1 MDDVPGLWHH
11 VCQDRAMSAQEDREV
26 REAEPG
32 PLYSLVIPVF
42 NSEQIVGETI
52 GRVVETFTRA
62 GLRFELIL
70 VNDGSS
76 DHSWQVISEHA
87 RTTPHVI
94 AMDLLKN
101 YGQHHALLAGFRTSR
116 GDYVITLDDDLQ
128 NPPEEALKLIDA
140 ARSGVHDVV
149 FGRFERKQAAGYRRL
164 GSKVISLI
172 NRRVFHQPP
181 TLAVSNFR
189 LLRRDVVDR
198 ICKDNHAYPYVT
210 GQALIYSNR
219 PGNVSVRHEPRKV
232 GTSTY
237 SLLRIARLVLTILF
251 SYSLFPLRFAA
262 VIGFAVAVL
271 SFILGGFFL
280 VRGLVTDST
289 VPGWT
294 SLIVLLAVFNG
305 FLIALVSMLGEYV
318 LRILTAVT
326 TQDAHHVVR
335 RVSLEPTGVR

>member
-1 MDDVPGLWHH
+1 MPAHEHQADPVDQAARVDG
-11 VCQDRAMSAQEDREV
+11 
-26 REAEPG
+26 G
-32 PLYSLVIPVF
+32 PLYSLVVPVF
-42 NSEQIVGETI
+42 NSEAIVGETI
-52 GRVVETFTRA
+52 SRVVETFTGA

-76 DHSWQVISEHA
+76 DDSWRVISERA
-87 RTTPHVI
+87 RTTPHVVAI
-94 AMDLLKN
+94 DLLKN
-101 YGQHHALLAGFRTSR
+101 YGQHHALLAGFRAAR
-116 GDYVITLDDDLQ
+116 GDYVITIDDDLQ
-128 NPPEEALKLIDA
+128 NPPEEALKLIETA
-140 ARSGVHDVV
+140 HTGSHDVV

-164 GSKVISLI
+164 GSKLISLI
-172 NRRVFHQPP
+172 NRRVFDQPP

-198 ICKDNHAYPYVT
+198 ICNDNHAYPYVT

-219 PGNVSVRHEPRKV
+219 PGNVAVRHEPRKV
-232 GTSTY
+232 GSSTY

-251 SYSLFPLRFAA
+251 SYSLFPLRLAA
-262 VIGFAVAVL
+262 VVGFTVAVL
-271 SFILGGFFL
+271 SFLLGAVYL

-294 SLIVLLAVFNG
+294 SLVVLLAVFNG

-326 TQDAHHVVR
+326 TQHPHHVVR
-335 RVSLEPTGVR
+335 RVALEPTDTP

>member
-1 MDDVPGLWHH
+1 MLEHEEHQVG
-11 VCQDRAMSAQEDREV
+11 EN
-26 REAEPG
+26 
-32 PLYSLVIPVF
+32 PLYSVVIPAF
-42 NSEQIVGETI
+42 NSEGVVGETI
-52 GRVVETFTRA
+52 SRVVETFTRA
-62 GLRFELIL
+62 ELRFELIL

-76 DHSWQVISEHA
+76 DDTWSVIADLA
-87 RTTPHVI
+87 RTTPHVVAI
-94 AMDLLKN
+94 DLLKN
-101 YGQHHALLAGFRTSR
+101 YGQHHALVAGFRESS

-140 ARSGVHDVV
+140 ARTGAHDVV

-164 GSKVISLI
+164 GSKLISLI
-172 NRRVFHQPP
+172 NRRVFQQPP

-198 ICKDNHAYPYVT
+198 ICHDNHAYPYVT

-232 GTSTY
+232 GSSSY

-262 VIGFAVAVL
+262 VVGFGVAVL
-271 SFILGGFFL
+271 SFVLGAFYL
-280 VRGLVTDST
+280 VRGVVTDTT

-294 SLIVLLAVFNG
+294 SLIVLLAIFNG

-326 TQDAHHVVR
+326 TQHPHHVVR
-335 RVSLEPTGVR
+335 RVALERTELP